1 MKPPTYFVPEENH
14 AAVGDLMDVWRRLDG
29 SSFPCSIVACRPGMR
44 LELGRDRWA
53 QVFRSVH
60 RIPTIGYVLGTTK
73 RRLKQEFSGLE
84 GREIAQL
91 RQQGVEVSSQED
103 VLEVAFCGDTTI
115 DVLEREE
122 VVRRARVLIL
132 EVTFLDDRVSVENA
146 RSNGHIHLDEV
157 IERAQLFENQAIL
170 FTHFSARYTR
180 ADIVKILAER
190 LPDSLRDRVSML
202 LPEPP
207 WAPAEPS
214 T

>member
-1 MKPPTYFVPEENH
+1 M
-14 AAVGDLMDVWRRLDG
+14 
-29 SSFPCSIVACRPGMR
+29 
-44 LELGRDRWA
+44 
-53 QVFRSVH
+53 
-60 RIPTIGYVLGTTK
+60 
-73 RRLKQEFSGLE
+73 
-84 GREIAQL
+84 
-91 RQQGVEVSSQED
+91 SSQED